1 MIGYL
6 HGQLIYKVPPNLLVN
21 VNGVGY
27 ELEAPMSTIYNL
39 PDEGETVSLFV
50 HMVVRE
56 DAQLLFGFSEL
67 SQRELFRIL
76 LKINGIGPKV
86 GLAILSTLSI
96 GELLG
101 CIRNRNHALLTR
113 VPGIGKKTAERM
125 ILEMKDL
132 LKSMQVDDSPDMP
145 EDESANDYRDAISAL
160 IALGFKANE
169 AETAVAAVRETSE
182 TRDDLIRN
190 ALAWLS
196 EK

>member
-6 HGQLIYKVPPNLLVN
+6 HGRLIYKVPPNLLVD

-132 LKSMQVDDSPDMP
+132 LKSMQVDDSSELPD
-145 EDESANDYRDAISAL
+145 DENANDYRDAVSAL
-160 IALGFKANE
+160 IALGFRASE